1 VLPVLLVALVAF
13 LLIGPYSYLAGAMS
27 LDFGGKQG
35 CATASGIIDG
45 VGYLAGVLSGDAMA
59 QMAVSFGWQSMFLL
73 LAGVA
78 LVSSAVAGA
87 AVWEQRRRAAL
98 LQLESLTVLQF
109 RP

>member
-1 VLPVLLVALVAF
+1 
-13 LLIGPYSYLAGAMS
+13 
-27 LDFGGKQG
+27 
-35 CATASGIIDG
+35 
-45 VGYLAGVLSGDAMA
+45 
-59 QMAVSFGWQSMFLL
+59 MFLL